1 MPSPAQREN
10 EVNDE
15 IKNLIFEVCDD
26 WVARGLLCTHA
37 IHECFLSSTGDRN
50 KYPHSL
56 DALAKLTL
64 SEAAVAQ
71 PAPSI
76 SPVALRHVIQW
87 LRNGCDPMKAADE
100 LEMLA
105 AAPEAKP

>member
-1 MPSPAQREN
+1 MPVMP
-10 EVNDE
+10 
-15 IKNLIFEVCDD
+15 
-26 WVARGLLCTHA
+26 GYTHA
-37 IHECFLSSTGDRN
+37 DTPHPATIQPAGYRYGCSSASTGDTSPRGGQTL
-50 KYPHSL
+50 Y
-56 DALAKLTL
+56 LAPG
-64 SEAAVAQ
+64 AQ

-100 LEMLA
+100 LEMIA

>member
-1 MPSPAQREN
+1 MVEKDWPEYEPSWKAIE
-10 EVNDE
+10 
-15 IKNLIFEVCDD
+15 
-26 WVARGLLCTHA
+26 ARV
-37 IHECFLSSTGDRN
+37 TG
-50 KYPHSL
+50 
-56 DALAKLTL
+56 
-64 SEAAVAQ
+64 AQ

-76 SPVALRHVIQW
+76 SPAALRHVIQW